1 MTKVFLSLRDVGVR
15 FNMSGKASKS
25 GYIEPLKG
33 ISLDVRAGET
43 LGVLGANGAGKS
55 TLLKIMSGALRPDH
69 GEVINRG
76 ASVALLALQAGFDS
90 NLSGRDNALFGG
102 MLLGHSRRV
111 VLQRL
116 EEVKDYAELGDF
128 FDEPVRTYSSGM
140 ASRLGF
146 AISTVISPD
155 VLLVDEVLSVG
166 DAHFK
171 KKAERTMMQKI
182 AAGQTVVLV
191 SHSREQIASLCD
203 RCVILNQGT
212 LLKGE
217 TLDETLTIYDQIMQA
232 KSLST

>member
-1 MTKVFLSLRDVGVR
+1 MSRVFLSLRDVRVR
-15 FNMSGKASKS
+15 FKMGGKASQS

-33 ISLDVRAGET
+33 VSLDLRAGET

-55 TLLKIMSGALRPDH
+55 TLLKIMSGALRPDS
-69 GEVINRG
+69 GEVINQG

-102 MLLGHSRRV
+102 MLLGYGRKE

-116 EEVKDYAELGDF
+116 EEVKEYAELGDF
-128 FDEPVRTYSSGM
+128 FDEPVRNYSSGM

-191 SHSREQIASLCD
+191 SHSRGQIANLCD
-203 RCVILNQGT
+203 RCVILDQGT

-217 TLDETLTIYDQIMQA
+217 SLDETMNMYDHIMQT
-232 KSLST
+232 K

>member
-1 MTKVFLSLRDVGVR
+1 MAKVFLSLRDVGVR

-69 GEVINRG
+69 GEVINQG

-102 MLLGHSRRV
+102 MLLGHSRKA

-191 SHSREQIASLCD
+191 SHSRGQIANLCD
-203 RCVILNQGT
+203 RCVILNQGA

-217 TLDETLTIYDQIMQA
+217 SLEETLNMYDQIMQV
-232 KSLST
+232 K

>member
-1 MTKVFLSLRDVGVR
+1 MSKVFLSLRDVGVR

-102 MLLGHSRRV
+102 MLLGHSRKA

-166 DAHFK
+166 DAHFR

-191 SHSREQIASLCD
+191 SHSRGQIANLCD
-203 RCVILNQGT
+203 RCVILNQGA
-212 LLKGE
+212 LLHAE
-217 TLDETLTIYDQIMQA
+217 SLDETLAMYDQIMQIN
-232 KSLST
+232 

>member
-1 MTKVFLSLRDVGVR
+1 MSGVFLSLVDVGVR
-15 FNMSGKASKS
+15 FKMSGKASRT
-25 GYIEPLKG
+25 GYVEPLKG
-33 ISLDVRAGET
+33 VSLDVFAGET
-43 LGVLGANGAGKS
+43 LGILGANGAGKS
-55 TLLKIMSGALRPDH
+55 TLLKIMSGAIRPDS
-69 GEVINRG
+69 GQLINRG
-76 ASVALLALQAGFDS
+76 ASVALLALQAGFDVD
-90 NLSGRDNALFGG
+90 LSGRDNALFGG
-102 MLLGHSRRV
+102 MLLGYSRKD

-116 EEVKDYAELGDF
+116 EEVKEYAELDDF

-191 SHSREQIASLCD
+191 SHSREQVASLCD
-203 RCVILNQGT
+203 RCVILNQG
-212 LLKGE
+212 LLIYGESLHE
-217 TLDETLTIYDQIMQA
+217 TLDMYDQIIQVPQ
-232 KSLST
+232 

>member
-1 MTKVFLSLRDVGVR
+1 MAKVFLSLRDVGVR

-55 TLLKIMSGALRPDH
+55 TLLKIMSGALHPDH
-69 GEVINRG
+69 GEVINQG

-102 MLLGHSRRV
+102 MLLGHSRKA

-191 SHSREQIASLCD
+191 SHSRGQIANLCD
-203 RCVILNQGT
+203 RCVILNQGA

-217 TLDETLTIYDQIMQA
+217 SLEETLNMYDQIMQV
-232 KSLST
+232 K